1 MCGAVKK
8 VLKARPMANLRAK
21 KDRWPVI
28 KGVRTPVTK
37 ARMLEHMI
45 VGRRPIVSENQ
56 PKNNIPGIA
65 PKKKIVWESA
75 GIQACSQT
83 QSNSTVT
90 EVWKS
95 SRSYSQPEL
104 HFPMGQDSSG
114 PSNSLIWT
122 WNREKY
128 KMDKFRMSYWIQTL
142 FLFLIL
148 IMTDPLGLWTY
159 ILSQ

>member
-1 MCGAVKK
+1 
-8 VLKARPMANLRAK
+8 MANLSAR
-21 KDRWPVI
+21 KDRWPVT
-28 KGVRTPVTK
+28 KGVRTPVTP
-37 ARMLEHMI
+37 ARTLEHMI
-45 VGRRPIVSENQ
+45 VGRRPIVSESQ

-65 PKKKIVWESA
+65 PRKKIVWESA

-104 HFPMGQDSSG
+104 HFPMGQDSSA
-114 PSNSLIWT
+114 PSNSSMWT

-128 KMDKFRMSYWIQTL
+128 KRGKIRLSHWIQT
-142 FLFLIL
+142 IL
-148 IMTDPLGLWTY
+148 CFFYHFDHVWSPYLNGTTRPHQQRKVEAGLY
-159 ILSQ
+159 GF